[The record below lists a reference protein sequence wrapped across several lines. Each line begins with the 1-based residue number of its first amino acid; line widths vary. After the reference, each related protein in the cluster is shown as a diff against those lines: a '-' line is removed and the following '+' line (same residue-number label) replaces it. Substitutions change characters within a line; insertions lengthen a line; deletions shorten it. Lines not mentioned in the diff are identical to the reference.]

1 MGSATR
7 SGGQDLRFKVA
18 SVLAEGPNND
28 LKLDEYT
35 VSVEQAAAA
44 VRTVR
49 DEPGCP
55 ESIGSAAASK
65 QLCYRRRGRDW
76 VDGNEGYAAS
86 NDLLHRA
93 AAPWAGGEGI
103 SAATQRVRGA

>member
-1 MGSATR
+1 MEERDAVVLAGSATR

-44 VRTVR
+44 VRAAGIVR
-49 DEPGCP
+49 AEPGCP

-76 VDGNEGYAAS
+76 VDGN
-86 NDLLHRA
+86 
-93 AAPWAGGEGI
+93 
-103 SAATQRVRGA
+103 